1 MVNRRFGQ
9 IGRLKKEKIDEYVKL
24 HADVWPDVKKMI
36 TECNL
41 QNYSIFIRDDLVF
54 SYFEYTGENYDAD
67 MEKMA
72 ADETTQKWWG
82 YTRPCFEKYNADSAE
97 AFYEDMETI
106 FYMA

>member
-1 MVNRRFGQ
+1 MARRMFGQ
-9 IGRLKKEKIDEYVKL
+9 IGRLKKEKIEEYKTL
-24 HADVWPDVKKMI
+24 HAAVWPDVLKTI

-41 QNYSIFIRDDLVF
+41 ENYSIFIKGDLVF
-54 SYFEYTGENYDAD
+54 SYFEYTGTDYEAD